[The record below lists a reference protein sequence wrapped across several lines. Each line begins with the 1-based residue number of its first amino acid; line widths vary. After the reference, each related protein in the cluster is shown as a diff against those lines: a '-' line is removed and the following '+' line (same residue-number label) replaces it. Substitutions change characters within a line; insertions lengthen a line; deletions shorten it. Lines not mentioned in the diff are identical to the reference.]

1 MKQGVLFL
9 LSLFSGLCVAAE
21 DKVYLMA
28 TLGLGDSTVAK
39 SILLHEPDVTD
50 LEGCAEAVRLGQR
63 DNDWLKYHHI
73 LNRDKIRGF
82 SVQLQYRCVIGNQN
96 VESWYDRSR
105 YDHSYLFSV
114 DDQSRLSV
122 RPVASMA
129 ACMGQFRGLSADD
142 QARSHCAKGSQ
153 QIR

>member
-1 MKQGVLFL
+1 
-9 LSLFSGLCVAAE
+9 
-21 DKVYLMA
+21 MA

-82 SVQLQYRCVIGNQN
+82 SVQLQYRCVIGNQH
-96 VESWYDRSR
+96 VESWYDRAR

-122 RPVASMA
+122 RPVANQA
-129 ACMGQFRGLSADD
+129 ACMVQTRGLAADYHPRGPSPKD
-142 QARSHCAKGSQ
+142 CPQSCC
-153 QIR
+153 